1 MDFGK
6 LSKHDVERVDFTLKP
21 DNEFNEK
28 VFSFISP
35 LSIIEQAGLK
45 LSVGCPVWSNKDWL
59 GKIYPQNAKTQ
70 DFLKLYAKQFNTI
83 ELNVTHYQIP
93 SDATINHWLD
103 EVPPNF
109 TFCTKFPQVISHDK
123 LLQNAEELTYEFC
136 TQIMKL
142 GHNLGLPFLQLAPY
156 FTPRQFK
163 ILEKYLELLPNK
175 LKIAV
180 EFRHEDWFK
189 NEAIW
194 QETLQLLHEY
204 GHATVIT
211 DVAGRR
217 DVVHQSLSV
226 PKAFIRWI
234 GNDHPSDYQRI
245 DEWVQRIKTWMENG
259 LQELWLFVHVNENIL
274 SPEFS
279 KYWIEQLNEHCGL
292 DVKAP
297 RFLPKV
303 EQMSLF

>member
-1 MDFGK
+1 MDFGR
-6 LSKHDVERVDFTLKP
+6 LSKYDIEKVDFTLKP
-21 DNEFNEK
+21 NNEFNEK
-28 VFSFISP
+28 A
-35 LSIIEQAGLK
+35 LSKSQSSNSQSLITKI
-45 LSVGCPVWSNKDWL
+45 GCPVWSNKDWL

-93 SDATINHWLD
+93 SDATVNHWLD
-103 EVPPNF
+103 ETNANF

-123 LLQNAEELTYEFC
+123 LLQNAEDLTHEFC

-163 ILEKYLELLPNK
+163 ILEKYLELLPTK

-180 EFRHEDWFK
+180 EFRHEDWFT

-194 QETLQLLHEY
+194 QETLQMLHEN

-292 DVKAP
+292 DIKAP
-297 RFLPKV
+297 KFLPKV
-303 EQMSLF
+303 EQMNLF

>member
-6 LSKHDVERVDFTLKP
+6 LSKYDVERVDFTLKP
-21 DNEFNEK
+21 DNEFNK
-28 VFSFISP
+28 KILVTP
-35 LSIIEQAGLK
+35 LIPNPQSLTPNI
-45 LSVGCPVWSNKDWL
+45 GCPIWSNKDWL
-59 GKIYPQNAKTQ
+59 GKIYPHNAKTQ

-93 SDATINHWLD
+93 SDTTINHWLN
-103 EVPPNF
+103 EVTPDF

-123 LLQNAEELTYEFC
+123 LLQNAEDLTDEFC
-136 TQIMKL
+136 RQIMKL

-163 ILEKYLELLPNK
+163 ILEKYLKILPSE

-189 NEAIW
+189 NDGIW
-194 QETLQLLHEY
+194 QETLQMLHEN

-234 GNDHPSDYQRI
+234 GNEHPSDYQRI
-245 DEWVQRIKTWMENG
+245 DEWVQRIKSWLENG

-279 KYWIEQLNEHCGL
+279 KYWIEQLNHHCEL
-292 DVKAP
+292 NIEAP
-297 RFLPKV
+297 KFQPKV

>member
-6 LSKHDVERVDFTLKP
+6 LSIHEVDKVDFTLKP
-21 DNEFNEK
+21 DNIFNEK
-28 VFSFISP
+28 VLKNTSKVP
-35 LSIIEQAGLK
+35 LIN
-45 LSVGCPVWSNKDWL
+45 VGCPVWSNKDWL

-103 EVPPNF
+103 EVTPNF

-123 LLQNAEELTYEFC
+123 LLQNAEDLTFEFC

-163 ILEKYLELLPNK
+163 ILEKYLELLPTK
-175 LKIAV
+175 LKIAI

-194 QETLQLLHEY
+194 QETLQMLHEN

-234 GNDHPSDYQRI
+234 GNEHPSDYQRI
-245 DEWVQRIKTWMENG
+245 DEWVQRIKSWMENG

-292 DVKAP
+292 EIKAP
-297 RFLPKV
+297 KFQPKV

>member
-6 LSKHDVERVDFTLKP
+6 LSKYDVERVDFTLKP

-28 VFSFISP
+28 VLCNPKSP
-35 LSIIEQAGLK
+35 NSQSLITKI
-45 LSVGCPVWSNKDWL
+45 GCPVWSNKDWL

-93 SDATINHWLD
+93 SDNTINHWLD
-103 EVPPNF
+103 ETNPNF

-123 LLQNAEELTYEFC
+123 MLQNAEDLTFEFC

-163 ILEKYLELLPNK
+163 ILEKYLELLPTK

-189 NEAIW
+189 NEVIW
-194 QETLQLLHEY
+194 QETLQMLHEY

-234 GNDHPSDYQRI
+234 GNEHPSDYQRI
-245 DEWVQRIKTWMENG
+245 DEWIQRIKTWIENG

-279 KYWIEQLNEHCGL
+279 KYWIEQLNQHCGL
-292 DVKAP
+292 DIKAP
-297 RFLPKV
+297 KFLPKV

>member
-6 LSKHDVERVDFTLKP
+6 LSKYDVGRVNFTLKP
-21 DNEFNEK
+21 DNAFNEK
-28 VFSFISP
+28 V
-35 LSIIEQAGLK
+35 LNK
-45 LSVGCPVWSNKDWL
+45 LQSLTPQFLIPKIGCPVWSNRDWL

-93 SDATINHWLD
+93 SDATVNHWLD
-103 EVPPNF
+103 ETNVNF

-123 LLQNAEELTYEFC
+123 LLQNTEDLTHEFC

-156 FTPRQFK
+156 FTPKQFK
-163 ILEKYLELLPNK
+163 ILEKYLQLLPTN
-175 LKIAV
+175 LKIAI

-194 QETLQLLHEY
+194 QETLQMLHEN

-234 GNDHPSDYQRI
+234 GNDHSSDYQRI
-245 DEWVQRIKTWMENG
+245 DEWVQRIKTWIENG

-279 KYWIEQLNEHCGL
+279 KYWIEQLNEHCEL
-292 DVKAP
+292 DIQAP
-297 RFLPKV
+297 KFLPKV